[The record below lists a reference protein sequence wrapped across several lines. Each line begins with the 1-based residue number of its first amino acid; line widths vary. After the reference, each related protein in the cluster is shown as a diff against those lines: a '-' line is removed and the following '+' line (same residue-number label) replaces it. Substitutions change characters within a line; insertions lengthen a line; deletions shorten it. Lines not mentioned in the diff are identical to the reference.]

1 MSKKKSSKTITTR
14 TSAKQKFAAYKTEAL
29 EFINC
34 LRYPTSQHAFSVK
47 SYETTPM
54 GKKAVIL
61 SAPERERLLAITS
74 TARMLGKTVRVSTS
88 GSGDTATLD
97 FSFVDSPDKPIPFSL
112 L

>member
-29 EFINC
+29 EFINS

-61 SAPERERLLAITS
+61 SAPEILAITS

-88 GSGDTATLD
+88 GSGDTTTLD
-97 FSFVDSPDKPIPFSL
+97 FSFVDSTDKPVPYSL
-112 L
+112 Q

>member
-47 SYETTPM
+47 SYETTPV

-61 SAPERERLLAITS
+61 SAPEILAITS
-74 TARMLGKTVRVSTS
+74 TARMLSKTARVSTS

>member
-34 LRYPTSQHAFSVK
+34 LRYPTSHAFSVK

-61 SAPERERLLAITS
+61 SAPEILAITS

-97 FSFVDSPDKPIPFSL
+97 FSFVDPPDKPIPFSL